1 MKSGMRL
8 LLGWA
13 LSLALLL
20 TGCGS
25 GTGEAPSGS
34 PDSQPE
40 KELLRRK
47 SRKTRGSCQLYVGA
61 TKTQGDSE
69 CRRAGLPWRR

>member
-25 GTGEAPSGS
+25 GTGEPPSGS

-40 KELLRRK
+40 KELLIRITADDR
-47 SRKTRGSCQLYVGA
+47 
-61 TKTQGDSE
+61 E
-69 CRRAGLPWRR
+69 IIF